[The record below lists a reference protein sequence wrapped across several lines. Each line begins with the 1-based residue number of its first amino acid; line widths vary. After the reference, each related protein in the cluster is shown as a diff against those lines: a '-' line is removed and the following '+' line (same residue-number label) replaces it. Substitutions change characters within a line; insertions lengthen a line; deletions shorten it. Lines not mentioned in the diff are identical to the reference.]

1 MSQVVVDDI
10 IKGSLEDLAVIMA
23 VYGINAASDGQDS
36 VNNRRGRILRK
47 KVEFAKAKL
56 EDDRDSHTR
65 YQRSLG
71 ANRIHSAE
79 EEVSENE
86 AYAMARTEL
95 DLEIER
101 VRKWRKEGLDHAQ
114 CVAEM
119 HKFLEK

>member
-1 MSQVVVDDI
+1 MSQVVVDNI
-10 IKGSLEDLAVIMA
+10 IKGSLEDLAVLMA
-23 VYGINAASDGQDS
+23 VYGIKAASDGQDS

-47 KVEFAKAKL
+47 KVESAKAQL
-56 EDDRDSHTR
+56 EDDRDSHAR

-86 AYAMARTEL
+86 AYAMARAEL
-95 DLEIER
+95 DLELER
-101 VRKWRKEGLDHAQ
+101 VRMWRKEGLDYKQ